1 MKYSVI
7 TRSIAEQFIKKGIIR
22 ARQNPGS
29 TSLISEPVTDI
40 KEFSNGQ
47 NLFFSSSDAD
57 MKNNQIDLKGQ
68 MVPVQ
73 YVKRQA
79 WIKDK
84 VNKVF
89 YEIRI
94 VYAVTDEQVNFVDV
108 QD

>member
-1 MKYSVI
+1 
-7 TRSIAEQFIKKGIIR
+7 
-22 ARQNPGS
+22 
-29 TSLISEPVTDI
+29 
-40 KEFSNGQ
+40 
-47 NLFFSSSDAD
+47 